1 MIRKAGRGNLARL
14 CVQLEFLILLNQ
26 YYLFVDFVEVCKINV
41 FYNAVNTSL
50 ETVLKLSIF
59 LLVLSCANLLVAICI
74 FVLSAKL
81 LIYCDKSIAILFV
94 CCTIG
99 GKRTIASTCSY
110 ASFSAIIVSHDTESK
125 KLST

>member
-50 ETVLKLSIF
+50 ETVLKLSLF
-59 LLVLSCANLLVAICI
+59 LLVLSCAPLL
-74 FVLSAKL
+74 LS
-81 LIYCDKSIAILFV
+81 LIHLWE
-94 CCTIG
+94 
-99 GKRTIASTCSY
+99 ASPL
-110 ASFSAIIVSHDTESK
+110 K
-125 KLST
+125 

>member
-99 GKRTIASTCSY
+99 VLDRTVGVDDEVISANISY
-110 ASFSAIIVSHDTESK
+110 LILIIISCK
-125 KLST
+125 